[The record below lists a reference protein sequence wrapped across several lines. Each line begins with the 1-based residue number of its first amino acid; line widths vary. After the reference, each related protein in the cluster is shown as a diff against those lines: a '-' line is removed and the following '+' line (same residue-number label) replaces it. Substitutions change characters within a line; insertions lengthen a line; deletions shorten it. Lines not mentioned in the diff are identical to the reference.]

1 MNTKVQNF
9 SLVEGS
15 RSRIVIK
22 LPDGADPYSY
32 TVTAGNDR
40 CQQRHLQY
48 EVDSISD
55 HTITMLSEPA
65 PSCMTIP
72 YQLFITDNNSHVEWF
87 VISGNVTVIRRL
99 VGGANTESQEIE
111 PPLSEQVLELN
122 VTLEYSK
129 ADLDE
134 AVALAL
140 GAASNAQQSAVDAG
154 SSAGL
159 AWDYAQCAHRAVS
172 DIGSSVESAWSAAGK
187 SQEWSELARQYK
199 EQSCCYKKLAFNYAG
214 AAEGYATT
222 STLNANRA
230 ERAEQ
235 LSCQGATVSKN
246 NALCARKWSMC
257 AAAYKNGAQLS
268 ASSAET
274 YKNQALSYKNQS
286 CSYASTASQAANQAS
301 QYSSA
306 ACAARDEACSYATSA
321 CNAATEAQ

>member
-99 VGGANTESQEIE
+99 VGGANTESQDIE

-154 SSAGL
+154 SSAES
-159 AWDYAQCAHRAVS
+159 AWGYAACAHHWADVAES
-172 DIGSSVESAWSAAGK
+172 YTHDIGSA
-187 SQEWSELARQYK
+187 
-199 EQSCCYKKLAFNYAG
+199 
-214 AAEGYATT
+214 
-222 STLNANRA
+222 A
-230 ERAEQ
+230 ERAVTAADRAC
-235 LSCQGATVSKN
+235 LASGN
-246 NALCARKWSMC
+246 
-257 AAAYKNGAQLS
+257 AAA
-268 ASSAET
+268 ASCIA
-274 YKNQALSYKNQS
+274 
-286 CSYASTASQAANQAS
+286 CRAA
-301 QYSSA
+301 
-306 ACAARDEACSYATSA
+306 
-321 CNAATEAQ
+321 